1 MIDGGREFPALAG
14 ARRPP
19 LASSAPAIMGPGQA
33 NDAPPP
39 AEPGE
44 ITAAA
49 RRSGG
54 HEIAEPAAAHHEGVI
69 P

>member
-1 MIDGGREFPALAG
+1 MIDAGREFPGLAG

-19 LASSAPAIMGPGQA
+19 LAPSAPAIMGPGQA
-33 NDAPPP
+33 SAAPLPT
-39 AEPGE
+39 EPGE

-49 RRSGG
+49 RRSGR